1 MLSQLKKLLQNQLKR
16 LKKNLKN
23 KLSFFTTYSKKLET
37 LIAGIL
43 FLITFGIYFS
53 TMAPTVSFWDT
64 GEFIA
69 TSYILG
75 IPHPPGSPLFL
86 LIGKLFT
93 LIPLSSDIAFRMNI
107 FSPLIS
113 AGTISLLF
121 LICNQFI
128 DRLNSNDN
136 MKYFKMWSSVIASL
150 MFAFTHSH
158 WFNAVET
165 EVYALSSFMTALVV
179 YLILIWSKNKEKE
192 HSAMYL
198 MGIVYVIGLAT
209 GVHLLNLLTIPFI
222 GLIIYFSTSNF
233 STKNLIITLGLS
245 LLAFIVIQNG
255 IIKGFPTIIDKI
267 GFEGLLLLIGILS
280 YLLYSSI
287 KNKKT
292 ISSLIYTSLFL
303 IIIGYSTYLAIFIRS
318 GQNPNIDENNPE
330 TIEEATSYL
339 NRDQYGSMSF
349 LPRKFNNL
357 PSKISIVGSPE
368 YPDFQFSSR
377 QEYQY
382 MTHNVSEQASFLL
395 TYQINKMYIRYF
407 LWQFAGKGPSN
418 DSFVSDFGASSKEDG
433 VDWRQ
438 FGLPLALVMGLIGI
452 YSHFRRNKYDAF
464 SLLVLFIM
472 TGLAIIFYLNQ
483 DSPQARE
490 RDYSYVASFMAFSIW
505 ISIGIF
511 STVNYICDTFLEK
524 SIKLNQ
530 TFVYLMAS
538 MFLVFMPLRMLI
550 ANYEE
555 HDRTGNYIAWDMAY
569 NMLQT
574 CEPDAILFTNGDND
588 TFPVWYLQEVE
599 KIRTDVRVIN
609 LSLLN
614 TPWYVTQIRDQD
626 NPFISMND
634 NEIENLDFKK
644 WSSNTIS
651 INAPVDDLN
660 PDGIIEWELKP
671 TYLDVAL
678 RIQDLMVLRIIK
690 DNNWNRPVY
699 FAVTVSP
706 TSMLNLEDYLTM
718 EGLAYRLVNNKSYP
732 INQDKMTQN
741 LLPIVGSKSWFEDY
755 DSHKH
760 SIEELSISQE
770 YQPGYI
776 YRNLANENV
785 HVDRQTGRLIQNYRT
800 GFTRL
805 AISHY
810 LDSNL
815 QKAEMVL
822 LDMEDKMP
830 SSVISMPSKELQY
843 QISQIYNGT
852 GNKEKVKYHLKELT
866 QRDDIEMEDYLLYGR
881 SFIQN
886 LDDYTEAKSIFKT
899 IYDNFLIIEKA
910 IKKQGFTSTKITAQ
924 EWQSWQ
930 KTLPELVFLL
940 YLCHRE
946 LEEYDEATMLIENWI
961 VRSPEDID
969 AGQLLDE
976 IEKLKGL

>member
-1 MLSQLKKLLQNQLKR
+1 MIQALKN
-16 LKKNLKN
+16 NLK
-23 KLSFFTTYSKKLET
+23 FFLNYSLALERFLAT
-37 LIAGIL
+37 LI
-43 FLITFGIYFS
+43 FFITFAVYFS

-69 TSYILG
+69 TSHILG

-86 LIGKLFT
+86 LVGKLFT
-93 LIPLSSDIAFRMNI
+93 LIPISADIAFRMNI

-113 AGTISLLF
+113 AATISLLF

-128 DRLNSNDN
+128 DRLDSKDDV
-136 MKYFKMWSSVIASL
+136 KHFKMWSSLTASL
-150 MFAFTHSH
+150 TFAFTHSH

-165 EVYALSSFMTALVV
+165 EVYALSGFMTALVV
-179 YLILIWSKNKEKE
+179 YLILMWSKYKEKD
-192 HSAMYL
+192 HSTMYL

-233 STKNLIITLGLS
+233 STKNLIVTLILS
-245 LLAFIVIQNG
+245 LLTFIIIQNV
-255 IIKGFPTIIDKI
+255 IIQGFPTIVSKI
-267 GFEGLLLLIGILS
+267 GFEGLLLLMGTLS
-280 YLLYSSI
+280 YFLYSSI

-292 ISSLIYTSLFL
+292 ILSLIYTSLFL
-303 IIIGYSTYLAIFIRS
+303 IIIGYSTYLTIFIRS

-330 TIEEATSYL
+330 TIIEATSYL
-339 NRDQYGSMSF
+339 NRDQYGSMSL

-357 PSKISIVGSPE
+357 PSKISVVGSPE
-368 YPDFQFSSR
+368 YPDFEFSSR
-377 QEYQY
+377 QNYNY
-382 MTHNVSEQASFLL
+382 MTYNMSEQASFLW

-418 DSFVSDFGASSKEDG
+418 DPFVSDFGASPKQDG
-433 VDWRQ
+433 VDWKQ
-438 FGLPLALVMGLIGI
+438 FGLPLALIMGLFGA
-452 YSHFRRNKYDAF
+452 YFHFRKNKYDAF
-464 SLLVLFIM
+464 SLLVLFVM
-472 TGLAIIFYLNQ
+472 TGIAIIFYLNQ
-483 DSPQARE
+483 DNPQARE
-490 RDYSYVASFMAFSIW
+490 RDYSYVASFMTFAIW

-511 STVNYICDTFLEK
+511 NTINYISDALLEK
-524 SIKLNQ
+524 SIKLKAS
-530 TFVYLMAS
+530 YLMIS
-538 MFLVFMPLRMLI
+538 MFLVFIPVRMLI
-550 ANYEE
+550 ANYDE

-574 CEPDAILFTNGDND
+574 CEPNAIFFTNGDND

-599 KIRTDVRVIN
+599 KIRTDVRVVN

-614 TPWYVTQIRDQD
+614 TPWYVTQLRDKD
-626 NPFISMND
+626 NSFIIMND
-634 NEIENLDFKK
+634 NEIKNLDFKK
-644 WSSNTIS
+644 WSASTIS
-651 INAPVDDLN
+651 VGAPVDDLN

-706 TSMLNLEDYLTM
+706 TSMLNLDDYLTM

-732 INQDKMTQN
+732 INQDKMTKN

-755 DSHKH
+755 DSHKD
-760 SIEELSISQE
+760 SIKELSISQE

-776 YRNLANENV
+776 YRNLANKNV
-785 HVDRQTGRLIQNYRT
+785 HVDRQIGRLVQNYRT

-830 SSVISMPSKELQY
+830 SSVISIPSKELQY

-852 GNKEKVKYHLKELT
+852 GNKERVKYHLKELT
-866 QRDDIEMEDYLLYGR
+866 QRDDLEMEDYLLYGR

-886 LDDYTEAKSIFKT
+886 LDDYAEAKSIFKT

-930 KTLPELVFLL
+930 QTLPELVFLL

-946 LEEYDEATMLIENWI
+946 LEEYDEATMLIKNWM
-961 VRSPEDID
+961 VRSPEDTD

-976 IEKLKGL
+976 IEKLKEL